1 MADLFDAQG
10 EHDRLVKE
18 AYGDG
23 TLNIRQQGDRYL
35 ALLQQA
41 KQARREWAFVEY
53 DAVLTKGSQ
62 ARFKHHLR
70 RTGLVKAKAR
80 KGKIEVDIATII
92 AVPEPDGWHHKPMA
106 DLTPAQFV
114 GRFDTRVKARDMATA
129 RLEPWR
135 RIKQIVDQHP
145 QAATVGEALTLAGT
159 TLVEVLERA
168 A

>member
-23 TLNIRQQGDRYL
+23 TLNIRQQGDRYRD
-35 ALLQQA
+35 LLEQA
-41 KQARREWAFVEY
+41 KQARREWAFSEWE
-53 DAVLTKGSQ
+53 ALMSKGSQ

-70 RTGLVKAKAR
+70 RTGLVKAKTR
-80 KGKIEVDIATII
+80 KGKLEIDVATII
-92 AVPEPDGWHHKPMA
+92 AVPEADGWHHKPMG
-106 DLTPAQFV
+106 DLTPAQFN
-114 GRFDTRVKARDMATA
+114 GRLDCRIKARDMATA

-135 RIKQIVDQHP
+135 RIKAIVDQYP
-145 QAATVGEALTLAGT
+145 QASTVGDALALAGT
-159 TLVEVLERA
+159 TVVEVLGRA